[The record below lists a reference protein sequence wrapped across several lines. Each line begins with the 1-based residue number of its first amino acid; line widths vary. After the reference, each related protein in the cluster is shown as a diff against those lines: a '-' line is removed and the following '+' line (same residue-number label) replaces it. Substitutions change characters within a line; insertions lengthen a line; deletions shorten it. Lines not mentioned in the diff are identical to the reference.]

1 MCCSSF
7 RALCSRQLSDV
18 LHAEVGTK
26 REHVRSMLSRLQQA
40 DSVVVELQAR
50 LCAAEGRQQEA
61 DAAAA
66 ALTILL
72 EESQADVAAHQAAGE
87 GGCA

>member
-1 MCCSSF
+1 MSM
-7 RALCSRQLSDV
+7 QV
-18 LHAEVGTK
+18 LMVG
-26 REHVRSMLSRLQQA
+26 RRQQA
-40 DSVVVELQAR
+40 DKLVVGLQAR

-66 ALTILL
+66 ALTIQL

-87 GGCA
+87 GVCA